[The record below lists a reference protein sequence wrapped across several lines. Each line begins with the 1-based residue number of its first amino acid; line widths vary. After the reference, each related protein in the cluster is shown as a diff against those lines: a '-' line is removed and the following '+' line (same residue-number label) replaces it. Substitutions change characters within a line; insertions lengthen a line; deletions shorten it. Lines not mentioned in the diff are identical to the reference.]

1 MPRQRKVPARFR
13 DGANPDE
20 IEGEGESS
28 GSNPESPHKK
38 QRKESSG
45 SSDLASPITAP
56 AAQHYGMP
64 PFTCTTTETTTHSL
78 TMEGTRELTR
88 PPDLRLDPVYPCG
101 ICKREVNDNDDA
113 IFCETGCAQ
122 WYHRVCTG
130 LTELAYDLLTAEEN
144 AEWVCDN
151 CIATKSIPLVK
162 LKS

>member
-1 MPRQRKVPARFR
+1 MNRSIDFQ
-13 DGANPDE
+13 
-20 IEGEGESS
+20 
-28 GSNPESPHKK
+28 
-38 QRKESSG
+38 
-45 SSDLASPITAP
+45 T
-56 AAQHYGMP
+56 
-64 PFTCTTTETTTHSL
+64 
-78 TMEGTRELTR
+78 
-88 PPDLRLDPVYPCG
+88 DPVYPCG

-113 IFCETGCAQ
+113 IFCETGCSQ

>member
-1 MPRQRKVPARFR
+1 MEESLQDSILFLFFPQGPVEMNRPSL
-13 DGANPDE
+13 E
-20 IEGEGESS
+20 I
-28 GSNPESPHKK
+28 
-38 QRKESSG
+38 
-45 SSDLASPITAP
+45 
-56 AAQHYGMP
+56 
-64 PFTCTTTETTTHSL
+64 
-78 TMEGTRELTR
+78 
-88 PPDLRLDPVYPCG
+88 DPVYPCG

-130 LTELAYDLLTAEEN
+130 LTELAYDLLTAETN

>member
-20 IEGEGESS
+20 IEAEGESS
-28 GSNPESPHKK
+28 GSNPESPQKK
-38 QRKESSG
+38 QGKESSG
-45 SSDLASPITAP
+45 PSDLVSPVTSMQHFGVPPAFITESNTHP
-56 AAQHYGMP
+56 
-64 PFTCTTTETTTHSL
+64 TETTL
-78 TMEGTRELTR
+78 EINR
-88 PPDLRLDPVYPCG
+88 PSHEIDPVYPCG

-151 CIATKSIPLVK
+151 CIATKSVPLVK

>member
-20 IEGEGESS
+20 IETEGDSS
-28 GSNPESPHKK
+28 GSNPDSPQKK

-45 SSDLASPITAP
+45 SSDLASPVTVP
-56 AAQHYGMP
+56 PQQHFGVPPYVAAER
-64 PFTCTTTETTTHSL
+64 TIHSRS
-78 TMEGTRELTR
+78 MEGTTDMNRSNLTI
-88 PPDLRLDPVYPCG
+88 DPVYPCG

-113 IFCETGCAQ
+113 IFCETGCSQ

-151 CIATKSIPLVK
+151 CIATKTIPLVK